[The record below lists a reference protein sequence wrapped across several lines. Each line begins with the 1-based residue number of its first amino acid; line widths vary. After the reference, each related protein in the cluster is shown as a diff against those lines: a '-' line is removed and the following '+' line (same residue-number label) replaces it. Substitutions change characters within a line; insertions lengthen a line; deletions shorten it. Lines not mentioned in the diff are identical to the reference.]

1 LPQICVT
8 LLSSQNET
16 IVSSTCDQR
25 DCRMIVFTRR
35 PKNLKIVSRD
45 VLFEILIGGGWNK
58 NALVGKFFNLIS
70 GRGRLHACFIR
81 NLALRLVLKVPY
93 FWTSFCH
100 ILVIKVLIV
109 PKISLH
115 V

>member
-1 LPQICVT
+1 MHCGHGFLPQICVT

-45 VLFEILIGGGWNK
+45 VL
-58 NALVGKFFNLIS
+58 
-70 GRGRLHACFIR
+70 
-81 NLALRLVLKVPY
+81 LKY
-93 FWTSFCH
+93 
-100 ILVIKVLIV
+100 
-109 PKISLH
+109 
-115 V
+115 